1 MEAQNLNDAIT
12 KFSQASE
19 SFALAIKAGLS
30 LDNLS
35 EEDRRQVAYALNMCT
50 VSVSQIVD
58 YSDKVIL
65 EQEYETILNNIN
77 IENIPKDEPLLL
89 LLRQLLDTITFF
101 RIQDKEKELV
111 DKEYQQKVKNAIW
124 SAVPNFGLIVAG
136 GNPITMA
143 ISLVSQVGIGYMNYR
158 RTKAENQLAY
168 ERQQWQLER
177 SAIEQFNGL
186 RRELFSTAWRLADKY
201 KFPDEFRLTE
211 KQIHQYN
218 MILMDP
224 DIYRKYERLEAIK
237 NRFEAYP
244 PFWYFIGNAA
254 NLASQDT
261 SLSIEN
267 RQKYKTKA
275 IEYYKKY
282 ESIAKNNILREDQLA
297 SSCALE
303 HIDLLLS
310 ESPTQIQDILP
321 LIQYAIKMSGDSPDI
336 LEMCAITYL
345 RLNCPDDAIPLL
357 RYLVNEGYNSIIN
370 AQLLSGIYV
379 HKYNRDDYE
388 LLARRIGN
396 EYLFPF
402 PDNPNSDLYKLES
415 KFGLAQKKILAQHY
429 RLVLKEYIRSYSC
442 KWNKFTF
449 PISDMGDEDTD
460 FFDDTESAAY
470 KRIEYARRVFSTKDG
485 RERFLQRLSQSEYEL
500 NLLSTMNLF
509 YQNLFTLPCL
519 SDVELQNE
527 AVEDTRSA
535 ISAKRREIHEI
546 SKMISEGNDDIIL
559 YQKMQS
565 IKFQALINDSIVNII
580 KNVRNTIQN
589 ANSNEITIME
599 GELVAFCTKQ
609 GLASPE
615 LILSHREQ
623 EKLLFKKDGDL
634 FEAELLGQ
642 KAVRAKR
649 NASFLSEL
657 TDYAYK
663 QMENIVQPNHDTCV
677 FYRGKS
683 DFNGYFGQQ
692 LFMSH
697 PEIKGHTI
705 FVISSSNK
713 KMSDLIFSTS
723 GVIDVYGNKIR
734 YMTPYHE
741 ISYNGSAIILYN
753 NVKYDNPDINANLL
767 FQFAK
772 DLSSKLISQS
782 STQIKVVQSLV
793 DFQFIIGWFNA
804 QPRAFREKTIRV
816 IQLASA
822 DTLKSKFG
830 YEFTEVP
837 SNENRFLIL
846 YIKNEQ
852 TNEILSLQ
860 VFQCSQMEPNLE
872 AQLIE
877 DDTILLKWG
886 DKG

>member
-1 MEAQNLNDAIT
+1 MDTLNLNDALL
-12 KFSQASE
+12 KFFQANE
-19 SFALAIKAGLS
+19 SLS
-30 LDNLS
+30 LALRSSFSVDTLS
-35 EEDRRQVAYALNMCT
+35 DDDKRQAAYALNMCT

-58 YSDKVIL
+58 YCDKVIL
-65 EQEYETILNNIN
+65 EQEYETILNNLN
-77 IENIPKDEPLLL
+77 IENFPKDEPLLQ

-101 RIQDKEKELV
+101 RIQEKEKELV

-186 RRELFSTAWRLADKY
+186 RRELFSTAWRLADRY
-201 KFPDEFRLTE
+201 KFPDEYRLTE

-254 NLASQDT
+254 NLASEDV
-261 SLSIEN
+261 SLSIET
-267 RQKYKTKA
+267 RQKFKAQA

-297 SSCALE
+297 STCALE

-310 ESPTQIQDILP
+310 ESPMQIQSILP
-321 LIQYAIKMSGDSPDI
+321 LIEYAIKMSGDSPDI

-345 RLNCPDDAIPLL
+345 RINHPQDAIPLL

-379 HKYNRDDYE
+379 HEYNRSDYE
-388 LLARRIGN
+388 LLARRIGS

-402 PDNPNSDLYKLES
+402 PEKRDTDLVKLES
-415 KFGLAQKKILAQHY
+415 KFGLAQKTILAQHY
-429 RLVLKEYIRSYSC
+429 RLVIKDYIRSYSC

-449 PISDMGDEDTD
+449 PVSDMGDEDSD

-470 KRIEYARRVFSTKDG
+470 KRLEYARRVFSTKDG

-519 SDVELQNE
+519 SDIELQNE

-546 SKMISEGNDDIIL
+546 SKMISEGNEDIIL

-565 IKFQALINDSIVNII
+565 IKFQALINDSMIKII
-580 KNVRNTIQN
+580 KSVRNTIQN

-663 QMENIVQPNHDTCV
+663 QMENIVYANHETSV

-692 LFMSH
+692 LFMSR
-697 PEIKGHTI
+697 PEIKGHAI
-705 FVISSSNK
+705 LVISSSNR

-723 GVIDVYGNKIR
+723 GVIDIYGNKIR

-741 ISYNGSAIILYN
+741 ITYNGSALILYN
-753 NVKYDNPDINANLL
+753 NVKYDNPDININLL

-772 DLSSKLISQS
+772 ELSSKLISQS
-782 STQIKVVQSLV
+782 STQIKFVQSTV
-793 DFQFIIGWFNA
+793 DFQFITGWFNA
-804 QPRAFREKTIRV
+804 QPRAFRENTIRV

-822 DTLKSKFG
+822 DTLKSQYG
-830 YEFTEVP
+830 YALTEAP
-837 SNENRFLIL
+837 SNGNRFLIL

-852 TNEILSLQ
+852 TSEMLSLQ
-860 VFQCSQMEPNLE
+860 IFQYTQMEPNLE
-872 AQLIE
+872 AKLIE
-877 DDTILLKWG
+877 EQTIKMKWG
-886 DKG
+886 QEG